1 MMGVR
6 SKSSLANTGAS
17 RSATKLS
24 GYKSRGTNNSFQ
36 MLSQDK
42 PNADGRYGVTVTGG
56 SRYGD
61 FSSQENLR
69 DYDVEKKPAQGIY
82 KTTTFSAS

>member
-1 MMGVR
+1 
-6 SKSSLANTGAS
+6 
-17 RSATKLS
+17 
-24 GYKSRGTNNSFQ
+24 

-61 FSSQENLR
+61 YSSQENLR
-69 DYDVEKKPAQGIY
+69 DYDVERKPGQGIY